1 MRVKTFTASTNAQ
14 AMEMVR
20 DELGEDAIIISSGK
34 SDDEQGVV
42 IVAAVDVT
50 AGGETEPQIEEEVET
65 HADLNTEE
73 TIRQALAYHGT
84 PPRLITKLVNAAAL
98 SDAPNP
104 TLALAAAIDTSFVF
118 SSLGQLPCATP
129 VMLVGPPGNGKTIVA
144 AKLCTEAKLLKR
156 EVIAVSCDTQRAG
169 GVEQFK
175 AFTNILE
182 IGLITVDRPELL
194 KEHIELDAPTKLQV
208 IDTASTNPY
217 NEAEM
222 KDLLQKIKASNA
234 EPILVLA
241 AGTDPMEIA
250 DMARFYGDIG
260 VKRFIVTQMDI
271 ARRAG
276 GLLAAADSAGMAF
289 CDVSISSKV
298 SDPLKP
304 LSPVSLARLIM
315 PYTDDET
322 SNHQK
327 TEAAQ

>member
-1 MRVKTFTASTNAQ
+1 MRVKTFSASTNAQ

-20 DELGEDAIIISSGK
+20 DELGDDAIIISSGK
-34 SDDEQGVV
+34 TDDGNQVN
-42 IVAAVDVT
+42 IVAAVDVYAADPT
-50 AGGETEPQIEEEVET
+50 VPPIEEEVEN
-65 HADLNTEE
+65 HADLDTEE
-73 TIRQALAYHGT
+73 TIRQALTYHGT
-84 PPRLITKLVNAAAL
+84 PPRLVTKLIKSAL
-98 SDAPNP
+98 ISDAPNP
-104 TLALAAAIDTSFVF
+104 TLALAAAIDATFVF
-118 SSLGQLPCATP
+118 TSLGQKSSSAPI
-129 VMLVGPPGNGKTIVA
+129 MLVGPPGNGKTIVA
-144 AKLCTEAKLLKR
+144 AKLCTEAKLAKR
-156 EVIAVSCDTQRAG
+156 EIVAVSCDTQRAG
-169 GVEQFK
+169 GIEQFK

-182 IGLITVDRPELL
+182 IGLITVERPELL
-194 KEHIELDAPTKLQV
+194 KDHIELDAPDKLQI

-217 NEAEM
+217 NEADM
-222 KDLLQKIKASNA
+222 KDLLQKIKVSKA

-241 AGTDPMEIA
+241 AGSDPMEIA

-276 GLLAAADSAGMAF
+276 GILAVADSAGMAF

-298 SDPLKP
+298 SDSLKS

-315 PYTDDET
+315 PYTDDDT